1 MLKNNVII
9 LRHSD
14 IKNIGSISFQSY
26 HLFSNDCYGDSG
38 SIGLTV
44 SPYSPDEVETAA
56 NGVPPSLLVF
66 NFLVSESNPYFIN
79 SKPSLTE

>member
-1 MLKNNVII
+1 MNQSTPSIIRKCVIETF
-9 LRHSD
+9 
-14 IKNIGSISFQSY
+14 NY

-44 SPYSPDEVETAA
+44 SPYSPDEVEIDA